1 MFVKLTSVFPVSC
14 YTFSLVLL
22 CQRYDRRPRGESLD
36 QTMLVLTSI
45 SKILL
50 CAQKKLPPRTHVV
63 KHRCSEPWQTGES
76 STHHPQR
83 GCVWETRVD
92 FNLSVSHP

>member
-63 KHRCSEPWQTGES
+63 KHR
-76 STHHPQR
+76 
-83 GCVWETRVD
+83 
-92 FNLSVSHP
+92 